1 MTKRLI
7 DVDDELVE
15 QARAALGTQTLKDT
29 VNESMAA
36 VARAERRQRW
46 TVEDLQELG
55 RLVRDLGDPDVMR
68 KAWE

>member
-15 QARAALGTQTLKDT
+15 QARGALGTQTLKDT
-29 VNESMAA
+29 VNAA
-36 VARAERRQRW
+36 LSETVKAARRRALTTEDLMR
-46 TVEDLQELG
+46 VGKLLEDLQDPE
-55 RLVRDLGDPDVMR
+55 VRR